1 MDKIIGDV
9 ERLLSEFTCRRDNQC
24 VNVVLIEAALFG
36 VFLQE
41 HFKSGHN
48 ERQSLAAASH
58 CFNADVFVLQKE
70 WNGDGLDRIRTM
82 NEAALVTRRLHYLNG
97 CHLIEAFRL

>member
-1 MDKIIGDV
+1 MDKFIGDI

-48 ERQSLAAASH
+48 EGQGLAAASH
-58 CFNADVFVLQKE
+58 CFNAHVFVLQKE
-70 WNGDGLDRIRTM
+70 WYGDGLDRIRTM
-82 NEAALVTRRLHYLNG
+82 KGVALVT
-97 CHLIEAFRL
+97 